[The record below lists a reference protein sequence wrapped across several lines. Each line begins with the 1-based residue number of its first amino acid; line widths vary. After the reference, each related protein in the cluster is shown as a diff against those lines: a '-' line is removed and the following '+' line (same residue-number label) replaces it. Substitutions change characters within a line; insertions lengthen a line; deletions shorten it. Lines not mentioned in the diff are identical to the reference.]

1 LCTYRVE
8 LVQPVVP
15 ASLEFACDGAVLG
28 LDGRAV
34 PLGPLRFV
42 LCLLDASWY
51 DPGESVR
58 HQRPGR
64 DERETAEDCGQKRVD
79 ESRHALIVLFGR
91 VHGNRT
97 SFALGSHSIQL
108 GRETADDHHI
118 QIDDLLVSRHH
129 AELHWSAVHRR
140 YWIRDLDSR
149 NGVYLNGIRVA
160 RETVSCGDV
169 LRLGN
174 TVFRLAAVEPCAFDA
189 EEAAALPPPFIG
201 RSRSLHRS
209 LALATRVGA
218 LPVPVVIL
226 GPTGTGKELVAAAI
240 HRASHRTGPFVPV
253 NCAAL
258 PANLAESELFGHER
272 GAFSGSDGC
281 RAGLFRAAHTGTL
294 FLDEVG
300 ELAPEIQAKLLR
312 GLETRSIRPVGGVAE
327 IPIDVRILAAT
338 NRDLA
343 SEVAHG
349 RYRADLYARLTESVI
364 QLDPLRD
371 RPEDLEPLWH
381 HFVDQLA
388 HGATLELTGTAFEA
402 MALYPWPLNVRELR
416 QLVRSALLEKP
427 GGGQLGVDDLPSAMR
442 RPRVGPTAPTEPPGW
457 PLLGSGEVPTTQQLR
472 RLVEEFHGNVTDI
485 AAFLGKD
492 RKQIYRW
499 LRREHIDPNAYRSG
513 PGRPQC

>member
-1 LCTYRVE
+1 
-8 LVQPVVP
+8 
-15 ASLEFACDGAVLG
+15 
-28 LDGRAV
+28 
-34 PLGPLRFV
+34 
-42 LCLLDASWY
+42 
-51 DPGESVR
+51 VR

-97 SFALGSHSIQL
+97 SFARQ
-108 GRETADDHHI
+108 
-118 QIDDLLVSRHH
+118 
-129 AELHWSAVHRR
+129 
-140 YWIRDLDSR
+140 
-149 NGVYLNGIRVA
+149 
-160 RETVSCGDV
+160 
-169 LRLGN
+169 
-174 TVFRLAAVEPCAFDA
+174 
-189 EEAAALPPPFIG
+189 
-201 RSRSLHRS
+201 
-209 LALATRVGA
+209 
-218 LPVPVVIL
+218 
-226 GPTGTGKELVAAAI
+226 
-240 HRASHRTGPFVPV
+240 PFV
-253 NCAAL
+253 
-258 PANLAESELFGHER
+258 
-272 GAFSGSDGC
+272 
-281 RAGLFRAAHTGTL
+281 
-294 FLDEVG
+294 
-300 ELAPEIQAKLLR
+300 
-312 GLETRSIRPVGGVAE
+312 
-327 IPIDVRILAAT
+327 PIDVRIVAAT

-513 PGRPQC
+513 PGRPQR